1 MKKNIKKYLSLVT
14 IFTLLMTLLPLNIS
28 AETLKD
34 KENFPTSNTYI
45 NINNI
50 GEINNSNIKINVRED
65 VLSKVDQE
73 ELEQYVIDL
82 VNENP
87 DAENINIIDVYS
99 PDDVNNTPS
108 IENRIEASYRTST
121 TKSNVQKDVLLEKK
135 FLFSLAKGQ
144 KRVINSTYTFN
155 TSASGGYKNLAEITG
170 KTSFSYR
177 VTDTFYGP
185 PESSKSNSRE
195 FEIKFYGEKGNYV
208 QKMYE
213 RLGNK
218 ETLKKTYSGTYKS
231 AKKALKYSIDRKI

>member
-144 KRVINSTYTFN
+144 KRVIN
-155 TSASGGYKNLAEITG
+155 
-170 KTSFSYR
+170 
-177 VTDTFYGP
+177 
-185 PESSKSNSRE
+185 
-195 FEIKFYGEKGNYV
+195 
-208 QKMYE
+208 
-213 RLGNK
+213 
-218 ETLKKTYSGTYKS
+218 
-231 AKKALKYSIDRKI
+231 